1 MVPTDTDGGTSHDA
15 PMPAIT
21 SSADP
26 ADPERA
32 GRRQTRRVAAVL
44 LLLHAAALALV
55 AAFA

>member
-1 MVPTDTDGGTSHDA
+1 MT
-15 PMPAIT
+15 AIT
-21 SSADP
+21 ITSEP
-26 ADPERA
+26 ADTERA

>member
-1 MVPTDTDGGTSHDA
+1 VVPTDTDGETADDDH
-15 PMPAIT
+15 MTAIT
-21 SSADP
+21 ITSEP
-26 ADPERA
+26 ADTERA